1 MARTET
7 RRRMIESAAQLFQR
21 HGYHGVSWRGLVEA
35 AGTPWGSISH
45 HFPGG
50 KEELGV
56 AAIELGS
63 DFLASVIET
72 CFAQADAP
80 DAAVR
85 QCFRATADFVR
96 ASDFRAGCP
105 IAVVALETAPDS
117 AALTAAS
124 RAAFERWEGIVA
136 SKLVDAGARRGRA
149 REVAGLVLTLLE
161 GALLLARVHASTA
174 PLDRAGMHAAEIV
187 RGVLQEEGA

>member
-7 RRRMIESAAQLFQR
+7 RQRMIESAARLFQR
-21 HGYHGVSWRGLVEA
+21 HGYHGVSWRGLVDA

-63 DFLASVIET
+63 DFLASVIER
-72 CFAQADAP
+72 CFADADAP
-80 DAAVR
+80 DTAVR
-85 QCFRATADFVR
+85 QWFRTTADFVR
-96 ASDFRAGCP
+96 ASEFRAGCP
-105 IAVVALETAPDS
+105 VAIVALETAPDS
-117 AALTAAS
+117 EALTAAS
-124 RAAFERWEGIVA
+124 RAAFERWEGLVA
-136 SKLVDAGARRGRA
+136 EKLAATGVRRGRA

-174 PLDRAGMHAAEIV
+174 PLDRAGMHAEEIV
-187 RGVLQEEGA
+187 REALEEEGS

>member
-35 AGTPWGSISH
+35 AGTPWGSIHH

-56 AAIELGS
+56 AAIELGA
-63 DFLASVIET
+63 DFLANVIEG
-72 CFAQADAP
+72 CFAETDAP

-85 QCFRATADFVR
+85 QWFRKTADFVR
-96 ASDFRAGCP
+96 GSDFRAGCP
-105 IAVVALETAPDS
+105 VAIVALETTPDL
-117 AALTAAS
+117 AALSAAS
-124 RAAFERWEGIVA
+124 RRAFERWEQLLVG
-136 SKLVDAGARRGRA
+136 KLVSAGAPVVRA
-149 REVAGLVLTLLE
+149 RETAGLVLTLLE
-161 GALLLARVHASTA
+161 GALLLARVHGSTD
-174 PLDRAGMHAAEIV
+174 PIQRAGTHAAELV
-187 RGVLQEEGA
+187 RSAVG

>member
-7 RRRMIESAAQLFQR
+7 RRRMIESATRLFQQ

-63 DFLASVIET
+63 DFLAGVIEQ
-72 CFAQADAP
+72 CFADAETP

-85 QCFRATADFVR
+85 QWFRATADFVR
-96 ASDFRAGCP
+96 ASEFRAGCP
-105 IAVVALETAPDS
+105 VAIVALETAPDS
-117 AALTAAS
+117 EALTAAC
-124 RAAFERWEGIVA
+124 RAAFDRWEGIVTE
-136 SKLVDAGARRGRA
+136 KLADAGVRRGRA
-149 REVAGLVLTLLE
+149 REVAGLALTLLE

-187 RGVLQEEGA
+187 RGVLGDEGS

>member
-1 MARTET
+1 MARTDT
-7 RRRMIESAAQLFQR
+7 RRRMIESAARLFQR

-56 AAIELGS
+56 AAIDLGA
-63 DFLASVIET
+63 DFLATVIEQ
-72 CFAQADAP
+72 CFAKNGSA

-85 QCFRATADFVR
+85 EWFRVTADFVR
-96 ASDFRAGCP
+96 DSDFRAGCP
-105 IAVVALETAPDS
+105 VAIVALETAPQLP
-117 AALTAAS
+117 ALADAS
-124 RAAFERWEGIVA
+124 RRAFERWEQL
-136 SKLVDAGARRGRA
+136 LVGELVSAKVPVVRA

-161 GALLLARVHASTA
+161 GALLLARVHASTD
-174 PLDRAGMHAAEIV
+174 PLQRAGAHAAELV
-187 RGVLQEEGA
+187 RAAIE